1 MTCAEAAA
9 CVGRLPVG
17 VVSTR
22 RRGCLRSLILCLYRA
37 GIDEEGAQNLCWI
50 FHKGISLVSVSLCLK
65 MMHVFESLLAFVVR
79 SHRLCHAIVY
89 SANARFSTG

>member
-22 RRGCLRSLILCLYRA
+22 RRGCLRPLIKYGRRPEAGVYCLLSLTQH
-37 GIDEEGAQNLCWI
+37 G
-50 FHKGISLVSVSLCLK
+50 
-65 MMHVFESLLAFVVR
+65 VR
-79 SHRLCHAIVY
+79 SGIVTNLEP
-89 SANARFSTG
+89 SSNSLGSCSEFKSIT